1 MLGISKRKIENPGGR
16 SAADWYISLRN
27 EFHSFAGEPAHEAR
41 AALAEAKVD
50 SVPLSILICGDAR
63 EIVRVLAIVAAAID
77 KREDCVESM
86 ISGLNDESE
95 TVRRSAACGLV
106 MIRAVRGLA
115 AVVSGNRHGHGIRT
129 RAAYILQDIGPS
141 AEEAIPGLMALLNYS
156 DINWRSHMAASL
168 ALAAIGT
175 PAIPYLVHSLE
186 FGPDHAR
193 IQAASVLEE
202 LGLAPDR
209 REQIER
215 VLKPNADPSRP
226 SAHKR
231 MENNG

>member
-1 MLGISKRKIENPGGR
+1 MLGIFKRKSEDPGGR

-27 EFHSFAGEPAHEAR
+27 GFQSFAGEPAHEAR

-50 SVPLSILICGDAR
+50 SIPLSILICGDAR

-77 KREDCVESM
+77 KQEDCVDSM

-106 MIRAVRGLA
+106 MIRSVRGLA

-129 RAAYILQDIGPS
+129 RAANILQDIGPS
-141 AEEAIPGLMALLNYS
+141 AEEAIPGLMALLNDS
-156 DINWRSHMAASL
+156 HINWRSHLAASL
-168 ALAAIGT
+168 ALVAIGT
-175 PAIPYLVHSLE
+175 PAIPYLVHSLK

-193 IQAASVLEE
+193 NQAASALEE
-202 LGLAPDR
+202 IGLAPDR
-209 REQIER
+209 REQIE
-215 VLKPNADPSRP
+215 
-226 SAHKR
+226 
-231 MENNG
+231 